1 MMLYVCVYYTVGG
14 NKSWSMR
21 NAYISICV
29 AKKENLRR
37 KIGISGDQGSRA
49 LVGGLLAKAQHPLI
63 CGPRQ
68 EPSPGICQMSHT
80 EEVEDAGRCSL
91 GMRNNH

>member
-1 MMLYVCVYYTVGG
+1 MCVV
-14 NKSWSMR
+14 
-21 NAYISICV
+21 I
-29 AKKENLRR
+29 KESLRW
-37 KIGISGDQGSRA
+37 KIGITGDQGSRA

-80 EEVEDAGRCSL
+80 EEV
-91 GMRNNH
+91 